1 MKNIISCF
9 ILAILIVPA
18 FASAAAF
25 EFRKEYSGNVI
36 DGMREMVFANTT
48 VSMSRGDYFKFQFK
62 PGGEYYNYKLLS
74 GDGENV
80 TFLMPLNRQVT
91 VSKGNIKEV
100 DSDADGNYD
109 LGIYVLK
116 AYLNGGAIIFS
127 PIAGQ
132 SSGGTIKDLPPYVE
146 PEKNN
151 TDNNSVPEE
160 IVSQPLNESG
170 EAAEAET
177 EKKTAAWPF
186 VLMGIIVIAAAVFL
200 FTRKKK
206 RF

>member
-1 MKNIISCF
+1 MRNIIF
-9 ILAILIVPA
+9 FLITAILIVPA

-25 EFRKEYSGNVI
+25 EFRKEYSGNIV

-62 PGGEYYNYKLLS
+62 PGGEYYNYKILS

-80 TFLMPLNRQVT
+80 TFLMPLNRQIT
-91 VSKGNIKEV
+91 ITKGNLREV
-100 DSDADGNYD
+100 DTDADGNYD
-109 LGIYVLK
+109 LGIYVMK
-116 AYLNGGAIIFS
+116 AYLNGGAVIFS

-146 PEKNN
+146 PEKND
-151 TDNNSVPEE
+151 TPLSVPEE
-160 IVSQPLNESG
+160 TVSPAANESS
-170 EAAEAET
+170 AEAET

-186 VLMGIIVIAAAVFL
+186 LLIGILAVSAIAVFL
-200 FTRKKK
+200 LTRKKK

>member
-1 MKNIISCF
+1 MRNIIF
-9 ILAILIVPA
+9 FLIIAILIVPA

-25 EFRKEYSGNVI
+25 EFRKEYSGNVV

-48 VSMSRGDYFKFQFK
+48 VSMSRGDYFKFQFR

-74 GDGENV
+74 SDGENV
-80 TFLMPLNRQVT
+80 TFLMPLNRQIT
-91 VSKGNIKEV
+91 IAMGERKEV
-100 DSDADGNYD
+100 DTDADGNYD
-109 LGIYVLK
+109 LGIYVIK

-146 PEKNN
+146 PEENN
-151 TDNNSVPEE
+151 TNNTVPEE
-160 IVSQPLNESG
+160 IVSPPLNESG

-177 EKKTAAWPF
+177 EKRVAVWPF
-186 VLMGIIVIAAAVFL
+186 VLIGIVVITAVVFL
-200 FTRKKK
+200 
-206 RF
+206 

>member
-1 MKNIISCF
+1 MRNIIF
-9 ILAILIVPA
+9 FLITAILIVPA

-25 EFRKEYSGNVI
+25 EFRKEYSGNIV

-62 PGGEYYNYKLLS
+62 PGGEYYNYKILS

-80 TFLMPLNRQVT
+80 TFLMPLNRQIT
-91 VSKGNIKEV
+91 ITKGNLREV
-100 DSDADGNYD
+100 DTDADGNYD
-109 LGIYVLK
+109 LGIYVMK
-116 AYLNGGAIIFS
+116 AYLNGGAVIFS

-146 PEKNN
+146 PEKND
-151 TDNNSVPEE
+151 TPPPVPEE
-160 IVSQPLNESG
+160 TVSPAANESSV
-170 EAAEAET
+170 EAET

-186 VLMGIIVIAAAVFL
+186 LLIGILAVSAIAVFFL
-200 FTRKKK
+200 TRKKK

>member
-1 MKNIISCF
+1 MRNIIF
-9 ILAILIVPA
+9 FLITAILIVPA

-25 EFRKEYSGNVI
+25 EFRKEYSGNIV

-62 PGGEYYNYKLLS
+62 PGGEYYNYKILS

-80 TFLMPLNRQVT
+80 TFLMPLNRQIT
-91 VSKGNIKEV
+91 ITKGNLREV
-100 DSDADGNYD
+100 DTDADGNYD
-109 LGIYVLK
+109 LGIYVMK

-146 PEKNN
+146 PEKND
-151 TDNNSVPEE
+151 TPLSVPEE
-160 IVSQPLNESG
+160 TVSPAANESS
-170 EAAEAET
+170 AEAET

-186 VLMGIIVIAAAVFL
+186 LLIGILAVSAIAVFL
-200 FTRKKK
+200 LTRKKK

>member
-1 MKNIISCF
+1 MRNIIF
-9 ILAILIVPA
+9 FLITAILIVPA

-25 EFRKEYSGNVI
+25 EFRKEYSGNIV

-62 PGGEYYNYKLLS
+62 PGGEYYNYKILS

-80 TFLMPLNRQVT
+80 TFLMPLNRQIT
-91 VSKGNIKEV
+91 ITKGNLREV
-100 DSDADGNYD
+100 DTDADGNYD
-109 LGIYVLK
+109 LGIYVMK

-146 PEKNN
+146 PEKND
-151 TDNNSVPEE
+151 TPLSVPEE
-160 IVSQPLNESG
+160 TVSPAANESSV
-170 EAAEAET
+170 EAET

-186 VLMGIIVIAAAVFL
+186 LLIGILAVSAIAVFFL
-200 FTRKKK
+200 TRKKK